1 MRKVMKVPLKKKAT
15 GNKKVSVETAGA
27 VTTKRS
33 ANFNNLLTAASNGM
47 RVLMT
52 PEIAKELL
60 AINTNNRRVKKE
72 RVLAYGRSM
81 ARGQWQFTGDAIRV
95 ARKENGEQV
104 IVDGQHRLLACVEA
118 NVSFETML
126 FTNLDYGVFT
136 VIDRGVSRTNGDLL
150 GVIGTAN
157 GTTVGALVR
166 PIIAVDAGLNPLQ
179 HGTMILVTGEDLVAF
194 VQENE
199 ELVQWALSMGIK
211 GATGVGGIK
220 SAWAMFAIIAARER
234 NKRLVEKF
242 VEETAKGVGLYEGD
256 PRLALRS
263 FMLKTGTSHG
273 QNARNYREA
282 GTILRAFN
290 AYVEGRPLL
299 SLKPW
304 GTTIGSVFPKVTSA
318 PVYDWANR
326 PGTLSADDED

>member
-1 MRKVMKVPLKKKAT
+1 MKVPLKKNAT
-15 GNKKVSVETAGA
+15 ENKKVSIEIAGA

-33 ANFNNLLTAASNGM
+33 ANFHSLMSAASNGM
-47 RVLMT
+47 RVTMT

-95 ARKENGEQV
+95 AEKENGEQV

-150 GVIGTAN
+150 GIIGTAN

-166 PIIAVDAGLNPLQ
+166 PIVAVDAGLNPLQ
-179 HGTMILVTGEDLVAF
+179 HGTMILVTGEDLVSF
-194 VQENE
+194 VKENE
-199 ELVQWALSMGIK
+199 ELVQWALSLGIK
-211 GATGVGGIK
+211 G
-220 SAWAMFAIIAARER
+220 
-234 NKRLVEKF
+234 
-242 VEETAKGVGLYEGD
+242 AKGVGLYEGD

-290 AYVEGRPLL
+290 AYIEGRPLL
-299 SLKPW
+299 ALKPW
-304 GTTIGSVFPKVTSA
+304 GTTVGSVFPKVTTSS
-318 PVYDWANR
+318 VYDWANR
-326 PGTLSADDED
+326 PGVLSADDED